1 MKPSELISNKYTVP
15 SARGFKSHPVRSL
28 KTNDLSG
35 GRSKN
40 VAKRLHDGGIR
51 KLVAHMCLR
60 AFMDRLRYG
69 KNCRH
74 GCEVTQLETLE
85 DLEFFIQKIA
95 PWLWVWVGF
104 GQLSGDFLLR
114 KCRQARLPI
123 SLTNNQIQGG
133 AA

>member
-1 MKPSELISNKYTVP
+1 MQLIHQTNSFLND
-15 SARGFKSHPVRSL
+15 RGFKSLHCHRRS
-28 KTNDLSG
+28 D
-35 GRSKN
+35 SKLQK
-40 VAKRLHDGGIR
+40 KRNTGVTSELNDGGIR